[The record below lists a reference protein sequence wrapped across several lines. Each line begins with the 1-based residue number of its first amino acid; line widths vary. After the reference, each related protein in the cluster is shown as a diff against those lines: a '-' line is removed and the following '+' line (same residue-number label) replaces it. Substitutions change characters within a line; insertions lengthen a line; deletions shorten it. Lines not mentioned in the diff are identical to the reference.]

1 MFMLQ
6 VKNVLTR
13 FILNFLYLLVP
24 IHKLGSGGKEKR
36 EST

>member
-6 VKNVLTR
+6 VKNFLSR
-13 FILNFLYLLVP
+13 LILSFLYLLVP
-24 IHKLGSGGKEKR
+24 IRKLGSGGKGNR

>member
-6 VKNVLTR
+6 VKNFLTR
-13 FILNFLYLLVP
+13 LILDFLYLLVP
-24 IHKLGSGGKEKR
+24 TPKLGSGDKENR